1 VSAYP
6 NQPRSR
12 GGWPEQPPEY
22 TRGQEPGY
30 GPGDYGRD
38 HFEGGRYEPD
48 GYDQDRYE
56 QGGYDQD
63 RYGYD
68 GYGPDSYGQGVPD
81 DYFEGRHYPGNDRQ
95 RPRRRKRRG
104 RGLIVLLV
112 IVIILGGAF
121 YFGDGYARSYA
132 EKTVASKLEAQGFP
146 GTPTVTIE
154 GWPFLTQVA
163 ERDVKTVTIT
173 SGPST
178 KDKLEISGI
187 HATASG
193 VHITSGFNG
202 ATIDSITGDAQVP
215 FSSLSSAMGVS
226 NALNSALGNSGLP
239 ASELGLGTSATLSA
253 DPSAGTNAV
262 KVTDG
267 SLATTAKITT
277 ASGNTIAVQPAGIS
291 IAGFPVQ
298 LPGFTLRM
306 PDLPMGLTTSGVS
319 VNNQGI
325 SIAVSAHDVSLSA

>member
-1 VSAYP
+1 MSAYP

-30 GPGDYGRD
+30 GPGDYGQD
-38 HFEGGRYEPD
+38 YCEGGRYEQD

-56 QGGYDQD
+56 
-63 RYGYD
+63 YD
-68 GYGPDSYGQGVPD
+68 GYGPDRYSQGVPGD
-81 DYFEGRHYPGNDRQ
+81 DYFEGRHYPDNDRQ

-112 IVIILGGAF
+112 IVIILGGVF

-132 EKTVASKLEAQGFP
+132 EKTIASKLAAQGFP

-178 KDKLEISGI
+178 KDNLEISGI

-193 VHITSGFNG
+193 VHITSSFNG
-202 ATIDSITGDAQVP
+202 ATIDSVTGNAQVP
-215 FSSLSSAMGVS
+215 FSSLSSALGVS

-267 SLATTAKITT
+267 SLVTTAKITT
-277 ASGNTIAVQPAGIS
+277 ASGNTIMVQPAGIS

-306 PDLPMGLTTSGVS
+306 PDLPMGLTVSGVS
-319 VNNQGI
+319 VDNQGV
-325 SIAVSAHDVSLSA
+325 SIAVTARDTSLSA

>member
-1 VSAYP
+1 MSAYP

-22 TRGQEPGY
+22 THGQEPGY
-30 GPGDYGRD
+30 GPGDYGQD
-38 HFEGGRYEPD
+38 NFEGGRYERD

-56 QGGYDQD
+56 QGGYGQD
-63 RYGYD
+63 RYEYD
-68 GYGPDSYGQGVPD
+68 GYGQGDPGD
-81 DYFEGRHYPGNDRQ
+81 DYFEGRHYRGDDRQ

-112 IVIILGGAF
+112 IVIILGGVF

-132 EKTVASKLEAQGFP
+132 EKTIASKLAAQGFP
-146 GTPTVTIE
+146 GTPAVTIE

-173 SGPST
+173 SGPFT
-178 KDKLEISGI
+178 KDNLEISGI

-193 VHITSGFNG
+193 VHITSSFNG
-202 ATIDSITGDAQVP
+202 ATIDSITGNAQVP
-215 FSSLSSAMGVS
+215 FSSLSSALGVS

-253 DPSAGTNAV
+253 DPSAGANAV
-262 KVTDG
+262 KVSDG

-277 ASGNTIAVQPAGIS
+277 ASGNTIMVQPAGIS

-306 PDLPMGLTTSGVS
+306 PNLPMGLTVSGVS
-319 VNNQGI
+319 VNNQGV
-325 SIAVSAHDVSLSA
+325 SIAVSAHDTSLST

>member
-1 VSAYP
+1 MSAYP

-12 GGWPEQPPEY
+12 DGWPEQPPEY
-22 TRGQEPGY
+22 TRGQDPGY
-30 GPGDYGRD
+30 GPGDYGQD
-38 HFEGGRYEPD
+38 YCEGDRYEQD
-48 GYDQDRYE
+48 GYGQDRYE
-56 QGGYDQD
+56 
-63 RYGYD
+63 YD
-68 GYGPDSYGQGVPD
+68 GYGPDSYGQGAPGD

-112 IVIILGGAF
+112 IVIILGGVF

-132 EKTVASKLEAQGFP
+132 EKTIASKLAAQGFP

-178 KDKLEISGI
+178 KDNLEISSI

-193 VHITSGFNG
+193 VHITSSFNG
-202 ATIDSITGDAQVP
+202 ATIDSITGNAQVP
-215 FSSLSSAMGVS
+215 FSSLSSALGVS

-253 DPSAGTNAV
+253 DPSAGANAV

-267 SLATTAKITT
+267 SLVTTAKITT
-277 ASGNTIAVQPAGIS
+277 ASGNTIMVQPAGIS

-306 PDLPMGLTTSGVS
+306 PDLPMGLTVSGVS
-319 VNNQGI
+319 VSNQGV
-325 SIAVSAHDVSLSA
+325 SIAVAAHNTSLSA